1 MRPRVCGAGPRQDLR
16 VNKAAALCDNP
27 APAAVIAFRASL
39 RPPRRLLDR
48 EAASPL
54 MAKEDLLEFSGTVRE
69 KLPDTMFRVALDNGH
84 EIIARPAGKMRK
96 FRIRVLVG
104 DRVDVEMTPY
114 DLSKGRIIFRH
125 K

>member
-1 MRPRVCGAGPRQDLR
+1 MTSARGAERGR
-16 VNKAAALCDNP
+16 NALNE
-27 APAAVIAFRASL
+27 R
-39 RPPRRLLDR
+39 RPPCHNRAGSAPWAW
-48 EAASPL
+48 EAPWSSMP
-54 MAKEDLLEFSGTVRE
+54 KEDLLEFSGVVRE
-69 KLPDTMFRVALDNGH
+69 KLPDTMFRVQLDNGH

-114 DLSKGRIIFRH
+114 DLSKGRIVFRH

>member
-1 MRPRVCGAGPRQDLR
+1 M
-16 VNKAAALCDNP
+16 LCNNP
-27 APAAVIAFRASL
+27 APAAVNAVDRGRNPARHPLDQEATASG
-39 RPPRRLLDR
+39 
-48 EAASPL
+48 

>member
-1 MRPRVCGAGPRQDLR
+1 
-16 VNKAAALCDNP
+16 
-27 APAAVIAFRASL
+27 
-39 RPPRRLLDR
+39 
-48 EAASPL
+48 
-54 MAKEDLLEFSGTVRE
+54 MAKEELLEFSGTVRE

-114 DLSKGRIIFRH
+114 DLSKGRATSRPIIFRH
-125 K
+125 KRPGAEKRRHTRRPKPPAR

>member
-1 MRPRVCGAGPRQDLR
+1 M
-16 VNKAAALCDNP
+16 LCNNP
-27 APAAVIAFRASL
+27 APVAVYAADMSRNPARQPLDQEATASG
-39 RPPRRLLDR
+39 
-48 EAASPL
+48 